1 MLRVEYG
8 RKFAKQAERCR
19 RRGKDLGKFKE
30 IVRKLANGESLEK
43 KHHNHYF
50 ENRRVWECHIE
61 PDWLLIYRID
71 HDTLILE
78 LLETGTH
85 SDLFGE
91 PSPDYRTDIP

>member
-1 MLRVEYG
+1 MLRIEQG
-8 RKFAKQAERCR
+8 KSFLRQLRKCKK
-19 RRGKDLGKFKE
+19 RGKNEEKLYG
-30 IVRKLANGESLEK
+30 IVRKLANGEPLEK

-71 HDTLILE
+71 HDALILE

-91 PSPDYRTDIP
+91 PSPDYRTDIS

>member
-1 MLRVEYG
+1 MR

-19 RRGKDLGKFKE
+19 RRGKDLGKLKE

-78 LLETGTH
+78 LLETGTN